1 MKRQDYKGSFPATL
15 VVVMVAFLSI
25 IFFANANLSFAD
37 SVQKK
42 SSKVARPTAVDYTEA
57 QIKKLHTA
65 LMITEA
71 QEPSWNK
78 LTEVMRENAKEMDVL
93 TKDRVEKINAMN
105 AVEQMKFHNE
115 ITKTHFEQ
123 QNKVIPPFEAFYG
136 SLSDKQKKVAD
147 EIFLTG
153 RHGKY
158 KF

>member
-25 IFFANANLSFAD
+25 IFFANANLSFAG
-37 SVQKK
+37 SAQKK
-42 SSKVARPTAVDYTEA
+42 SSKVDRPTAVDYTEA
-57 QIKKLHTA
+57 QIKRLHTA

-71 QEPSWNK
+71 QEPLWNK
-78 LTEVMRENAKEMDVL
+78 LTEVMRKNAKEMDVL

-105 AVEQMKFHNE
+105 AVEQMKFQNE
-115 ITKTHFEQ
+115 ITKTNLEQ
-123 QNKVIPPFEAFYG
+123 QNKVIPPFEAFYD